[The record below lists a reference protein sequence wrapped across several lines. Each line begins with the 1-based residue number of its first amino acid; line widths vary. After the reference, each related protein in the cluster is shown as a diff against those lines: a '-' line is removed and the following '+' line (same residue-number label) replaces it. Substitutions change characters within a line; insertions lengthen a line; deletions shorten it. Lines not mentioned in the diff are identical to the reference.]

1 MSPKEPIAREACK
14 NGQASTGA
22 KRSSALLE
30 DAHPS
35 GERTSESPADL
46 TFVKNSAATNHLL
59 PPIIPQNAI
68 VEDGGTGNAPVSTE
82 RSSERMLHKM
92 AVEAA
97 GRVNTSANPND
108 GLGLGA
114 CATTA
119 ATTTRLPH
127 TELQMRQEML
137 LLQEQQRLVE
147 QEMLQQR
154 LLIAEQRHREGMELL
169 ALRGDGPS
177 AAGASALTRTP
188 AEAIQRELVKVEA
201 EEARLKRL
209 HQHQQQRQQVGLEG
223 NTSLLRLQQELALAE
238 GARATERA
246 RQMRETL
253 MLAGN
258 QPHQVNQH
266 VVGPTTATTGLQDP
280 PNTATASAGHPSNPY
295 PAKRA
300 KRANTKSSA
309 ISGAKKKR
317 KVGRP
322 IGSSAK
328 AKERSKQLADA
339 RRLFQ
344 TDSRLL
350 GMDGLCPSDD
360 FTMSPE
366 VAASILEASTSD
378 AGSARSTAATSTGTA
393 NTYPAATDIA
403 TAHTNRWV
411 DPTTHSTSRSTFILP
426 CSRQPGT
433 LLKAPSLD
441 SYRSQWS
448 AIQSSLTNDT
458 HLSPNSR
465 QMEALDQFLHDAR
478 FAGVPI
484 QNDTSI
490 VGRFGVN
497 SQGQVL
503 QRMEVGGHIARRVG
517 FDIGSQQQQQQQQA
531 QRAVV
536 APKQQA
542 EPPKQDN
549 SQPLT
554 ASESKVS
561 EYLTSTP
568 NMMMLPLQQRSSL
581 PRMA

>member
-1 MSPKEPIAREACK
+1 MNVSPKEPIGR
-14 NGQASTGA
+14 ASTGA
-22 KRSSALLE
+22 TCSSALLE
-30 DAHPS
+30 DVHPS

-46 TFVKNSAATNHLL
+46 TSIKKSAATNHLL

-68 VEDGGTGNAPVSTE
+68 EDEGTGIAPVSTK
-82 RSSERMLHKM
+82 RSNEIMLHNM
-92 AVEAA
+92 AMAAA
-97 GRVNTSANPND
+97 GRVNASANPCD
-108 GLGLGA
+108 GLGLGIGT
-114 CATTA
+114 CVTTA
-119 ATTTRLPH
+119 TTRLPH

-169 ALRGDGPS
+169 ALRGDGSS
-177 AAGASALTRTP
+177 AAGEAL
-188 AEAIQRELVKVEA
+188 QRELVKVEA

-209 HQHQQQRQQVGLEG
+209 HHHQQQRQQVEG
-223 NTSLLRLQQELALAE
+223 NSSLLRLQQELALAE
-238 GARATERA
+238 EARAIERA

-258 QPHQVNQH
+258 QPHQVHQH
-266 VVGPTTATTGLQDP
+266 VVGATTATTGLQDP
-280 PNTATASAGHPSNPY
+280 PNTATASAGHPSSPY

-300 KRANTKSSA
+300 KRANTNSSA
-309 ISGAKKKR
+309 AGGAKKKR

-366 VAASILEASTSD
+366 VAASILEVSTSG
-378 AGSARSTAATSTGTA
+378 AGSARSATA
-393 NTYPAATDIA
+393 NSTRTANACPAATDIA
-403 TAHTNRWV
+403 TAHTNCWI
-411 DPTTHSTSRSTFILP
+411 DPTPHSTSMSTFILP
-426 CSRQPGT
+426 CSRQPGA
-433 LLKAPSLD
+433 LLQAPSLD
-441 SYRSQWS
+441 SYHSQWS

-458 HLSPNSR
+458 RLSPNSR

-490 VGRFGVN
+490 AGRFGVN

-503 QRMEVGGHIARRVG
+503 QRMEVDGHIARRVG
-517 FDIGSQQQQQQQQA
+517 FDIGSQQQQQQQQQQQA
-531 QRAVV
+531 QCAVV

-542 EPPKQDN
+542 ESPKQDN
-549 SQPLT
+549 SQQAESPKQDDSQPPT

-568 NMMMLPLQQRSSL
+568 NMMVLPLQQRLSL